1 MGVCERHRVFGSHT
15 LGGAH
20 QVEQKR
26 IAAATDSVLHRTVRQ
41 GRRRVGG
48 SQQKV
53 QPGVVLP
60 PGVPSGPVSFSLGDQ
75 LPLLER
81 APLVEP
87 GEQPG
92 PDVVATDVFDPQII
106 QISDGTGDPH
116 VESELR
122 RSGIVPLAGP
132 IEGMKG
138 VAAVGVQESGG
149 DFEGFV
155 WRWGLDVC
163 DVVSLGS

>member
-1 MGVCERHRVFGSHT
+1 M
-15 LGGAH
+15 
-20 QVEQKR
+20 
-26 IAAATDSVLHRTVRQ
+26 RQ

-48 SQQKV
+48 RQQKV
-53 QPGVVLP
+53 QSRVILP
-60 PGVPSGPVSFSLGDQ
+60 PGVPPGPVSFSLGDQ

-87 GEQPG
+87 GEQLG
-92 PDVVATDVFDPQII
+92 PDVISPDVFDPQII
-106 QISDGTGDPH
+106 QVSDRTRDPH

-132 IEGMKG
+132 IEGAKG
-138 VAAVGVQESGG
+138 VAAVGVQERGG